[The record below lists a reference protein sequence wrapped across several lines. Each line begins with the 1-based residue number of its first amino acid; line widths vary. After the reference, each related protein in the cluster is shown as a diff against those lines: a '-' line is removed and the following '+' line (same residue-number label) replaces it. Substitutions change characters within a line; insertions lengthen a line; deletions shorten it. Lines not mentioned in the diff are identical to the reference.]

1 MGPSCRRCGP
11 PVHATAGLT
20 ARPQGHRTV
29 GARQAV
35 IMRAEFARLR
45 PWLAVA
51 GAVLAVGVL
60 VPPAGT
66 EARRYVFAQAVQFAV
81 LAVVV
86 PSLVVL
92 GAPWRFGGAGSRL
105 ARMRSGAAATVSTPV
120 GSLGSPIATA
130 GSGWSFPRASAAAL
144 VGFIAIA
151 LAWRLP
157 PAVNALVR
165 YPALTVVEA
174 VTLIAAGCALWLELA
189 ESPPLKPRISRPLRA
204 AFAALP
210 MWSIWASAYIMG
222 FSRATWF
229 IALARRGGLS
239 TVADQQIAAALLF
252 AIAGLT
258 FVPVVYVCL
267 ITWLRDTARAG
278 DECRAATGPVAP

>member
-1 MGPSCRRCGP
+1 
-11 PVHATAGLT
+11 
-20 ARPQGHRTV
+20 
-29 GARQAV
+29 
-35 IMRAEFARLR
+35 MRAEFARLR

-51 GAVLAVGVL
+51 GAVLAIGVL

-66 EARRYVFAQAVQFAV
+66 EARRYVFAQAVQFGV

-86 PSLVVL
+86 PAFVVL
-92 GAPWRFGGAGSRL
+92 GAPWQFGAAGSRL
-105 ARMRSGAAATVSTPV
+105 ARLRSRSTATTQD
-120 GSLGSPIATA
+120 GSLESSILVNAPRPGLSI
-130 GSGWSFPRASAAAL
+130 PRASAALL

-165 YPALTVVEA
+165 YPALTVIEA
-174 VTLIAAGCALWLELA
+174 VTLIGAGCALWLELV
-189 ESPPLKPRISRPLRA
+189 ESPPLRPRISRPLRA
-204 AFAALP
+204 AFAVLP

-229 IALARRGGLS
+229 TALARRGGLS
-239 TVADQQIAAALLF
+239 TVADQQIAAAVLF
-252 AIAGLT
+252 AIAGLA
-258 FVPVVYVCL
+258 FVPVVYVSL

-278 DECRAATGPVAP
+278 DECRAATGPVAPRPPRGWRRL